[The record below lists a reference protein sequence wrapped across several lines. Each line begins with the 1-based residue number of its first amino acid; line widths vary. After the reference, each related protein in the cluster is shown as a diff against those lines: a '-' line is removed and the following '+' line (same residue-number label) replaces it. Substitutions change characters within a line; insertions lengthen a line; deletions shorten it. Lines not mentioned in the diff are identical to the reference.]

1 MVVELESLREEV
13 GLAEASMPTELLKVA
28 RGDDAEEVAE
38 IEALD
43 ISEEEMV
50 KVTADELIDKDSEEL
65 FVPLLP
71 EIFCVGP
78 TEEVALVV

>member
-13 GLAEASMPTELLKVA
+13 GLAEASMPTELLEVA
-28 RGDDAEEVAE
+28 RVDDAEEVAE
-38 IEALD
+38 IEVLD

-50 KVTADELIDKDSEEL
+50 KVTADELIDKDSEEV

-71 EIFCVGP
+71 EMFCVEP